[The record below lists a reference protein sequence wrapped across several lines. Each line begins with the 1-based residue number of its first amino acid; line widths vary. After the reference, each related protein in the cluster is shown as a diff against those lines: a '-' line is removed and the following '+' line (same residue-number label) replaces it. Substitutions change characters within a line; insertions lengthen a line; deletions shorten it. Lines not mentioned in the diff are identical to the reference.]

1 MASCRRPPGRKGRP
15 ILKKGRWRDLAEF
28 TASPVRI
35 RSDDASRLASVAVT
49 PEETVR
55 LSHESILAA
64 LAAHEQ
70 ALEQLRYGS
79 FRGVVKGGKL
89 VLFAIEQE
97 WRPEVERRRE
107 MR

>member
-1 MASCRRPPGRKGRP
+1 MNQEESAQ
-15 ILKKGRWRDLAEF
+15 L
-28 TASPVRI
+28 
-35 RSDDASRLASVAVT
+35 SR
-49 PEETVR
+49 
-55 LSHESILAA
+55 ESILAV

-70 ALEQLRYGS
+70 ALARLRYGS
-79 FRGVVKGGKL
+79 FRGVVKAGKL

>member
-1 MASCRRPPGRKGRP
+1 VSA
-15 ILKKGRWRDLAEF
+15 F
-28 TASPVRI
+28 TASPVRT
-35 RSDDASRLASVAVT
+35 RSGDAGRLASVAVT
-49 PEETVR
+49 PEETDR
-55 LSHESILAA
+55 PSHESILTA

-70 ALEQLRYGS
+70 ALKQLRYGA

>member
-1 MASCRRPPGRKGRP
+1 M
-15 ILKKGRWRDLAEF
+15 I
-28 TASPVRI
+28 
-35 RSDDASRLASVAVT
+35 
-49 PEETVR
+49 PEEAAR
-55 LSHESILAA
+55 RSHESILAA

-70 ALEQLRYGS
+70 ALGRLRYGS
-79 FRGVVKGGKL
+79 FRGVVKDGKL

>member
-1 MASCRRPPGRKGRP
+1 
-15 ILKKGRWRDLAEF
+15 
-28 TASPVRI
+28 
-35 RSDDASRLASVAVT
+35 VT
-49 PEETVR
+49 LEETAR

-70 ALEQLRYGS
+70 ALERLRYGS
-79 FRGVVKGGKL
+79 FRGVVKDGKL

-97 WRPEVERRRE
+97 WRPDVERRPK

>member
-1 MASCRRPPGRKGRP
+1 VTPAQ
-15 ILKKGRWRDLAEF
+15 
-28 TASPVRI
+28 
-35 RSDDASRLASVAVT
+35 ASR
-49 PEETVR
+49 PR
-55 LSHESILAA
+55 CESILKA
-64 LAAHEQ
+64 LAAHQQ
-70 ALEQLRYGS
+70 ALERLEYGS